1 MHRMKRTLNNPTFRF
16 LVDPNLDG
24 TPGVIPP
31 APRMFTQDEV
41 NALAAREKD
50 QGRVA
55 GLREASEKLGGRTI
69 DDAAVLIAAAVAADE
84 ANKTEAQRELAAAAT
99 AKSAAE
105 QDRAEAAKDRHTARL
120 ERILGKAGASDV
132 EIVARALDVAV
143 GADDAT
149 VTAAVEALKAKVPG
163 MFVAVVPPPNTDPG
177 KQPPPAGGL
186 ASAAAQA
193 ADIAKARGWTV

>member
-1 MHRMKRTLNNPTFRF
+1 MHRTKRTMFNPTFRF
-16 LVDPNLDG
+16 LVDPNPDG

-31 APRMFTQDEV
+31 VPRMFTQDEV
-41 NALAAREKD
+41 TALAAREKD

-84 ANKTEAQRELAAAAT
+84 ANKTEAERLLAAAQTAT
-99 AKSAAE
+99 SAAAA
-105 QDRAEAAKDRHTARL
+105 DRAEAAKDRHTARL
-120 ERILGKAGASDV
+120 ERILGKAGAADI
-132 EIVARALDVAV
+132 EIAARALDVAL

-149 VTAAVEALKAKVPG
+149 VTAAVEAFKAKVPG
-163 MFVAVVPPPNTDPG
+163 MFTAVVVPPNTDPG
-177 KQPPPAGGL
+177 KPPVIPAGT

-193 ADIAKARGWTV
+193 EAIAKARGWSA